1 MSIIDEHIEK
11 IRQLCATHKVKRLYA
26 FGSVLSAR
34 FNDKSDIDM
43 IVDFAHM
50 PVNDYADN
58 YFDLKFSLED
68 VFKRPVDLIEETAVK
83 NPFFKEHIINSRQ
96 VVYAD

>member
-1 MSIIDEHIEK
+1 
-11 IRQLCATHKVKRLYA
+11 
-26 FGSVLSAR
+26 
-34 FNDKSDIDM
+34 M
-43 IVDFAHM
+43 IVDFAQM

-68 VFKRPVDLIEETAVK
+68 IFKRPVDLIEENAVK
-83 NPFFKEHIINSRQ
+83 NPFFKENIINSRQ